1 MRWLLAAA
9 TFLVG
14 TSIEVGV
21 RNQIWA
27 ATCKR
32 GEIVSGGFYKP
43 VGYLSVGA
51 PLAQDTM
58 LARKLWEW
66 TEKELEKHG
75 F

>member
-14 TSIEVGV
+14 TSIEMGV

-66 TEKELEKHG
+66 TGKELEKHG